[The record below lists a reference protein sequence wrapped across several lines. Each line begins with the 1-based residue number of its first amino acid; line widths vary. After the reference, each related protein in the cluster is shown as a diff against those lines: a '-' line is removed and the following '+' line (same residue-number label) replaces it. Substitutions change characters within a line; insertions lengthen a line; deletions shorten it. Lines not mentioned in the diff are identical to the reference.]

1 MNRKA
6 FKLPEDMIE
15 EKKDKLVSMKMS
27 TFQLLEDEAK
37 TVGITSNKLI
47 SQVLDDYAQWDSR
60 QEKKEMI
67 KVMND
72 LINFSLALLF
82 GGAIIS
88 GVYYGPQKLSQ
99 WVKEETVKKVRK
111 GTFSLEAY
119 TEKLTGKKLDI

>member
-47 SQVLDDYAQWDSR
+47 SQVLDDYAQWIQDR
-60 QEKKEMI
+60 RKK
-67 KVMND
+67 K
-72 LINFSLALLF
+72 
-82 GGAIIS
+82 
-88 GVYYGPQKLSQ
+88 
-99 WVKEETVKKVRK
+99 
-111 GTFSLEAY
+111 
-119 TEKLTGKKLDI
+119 

>member
-1 MNRKA
+1 M
-6 FKLPEDMIE
+6 
-15 EKKDKLVSMKMS
+15 
-27 TFQLLEDEAK
+27 
-37 TVGITSNKLI
+37 
-47 SQVLDDYAQWDSR
+47 DSR